1 MWLMTGI
8 LYPVDEIFRAIS
20 HPKHDMAQL
29 VHGWAGLRAIPVAV
43 TDSHP
48 THIRTDAPHT
58 THRGCQK
65 SFAKRLV
72 GQLEGQQR
80 QTSKKKTRA
89 GLRCGRGIS

>member
-48 THIRTDAPHT
+48 THIRT
-58 THRGCQK
+58 C
-65 SFAKRLV
+65 AKRRIV
-72 GQLEGQQR
+72 VDWE
-80 QTSKKKTRA
+80 K
-89 GLRCGRGIS
+89 